1 MTPKKIIQL
10 LLTNLSIIFANV
22 AVFSKAFLGLSLFAG
37 TALSMTVAWFTI
49 VASLFSFGY
58 FNQRLLTQRSTYAL
72 MLQNVTSLDDCVS
85 IF

>member
-58 FNQRLLTQRSTYAL
+58 FNTEQDVDAAIAAIGTIR
-72 MLQNVTSLDDCVS
+72 
-85 IF
+85 